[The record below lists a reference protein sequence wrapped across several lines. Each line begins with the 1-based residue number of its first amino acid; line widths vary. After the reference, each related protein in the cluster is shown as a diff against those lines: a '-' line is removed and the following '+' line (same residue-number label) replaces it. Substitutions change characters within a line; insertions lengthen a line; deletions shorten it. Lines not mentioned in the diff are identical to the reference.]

1 MFNLYTAICVNQINT
16 NLLMSMLQADS
27 LQQILDLKQAI
38 VNLEISIQC
47 VPKTWVIHF
56 EWQNKKLLTGSC

>member
-1 MFNLYTAICVNQINT
+1 MYDLYTAICVNQIH
-16 NLLMSMLQADS
+16 

-47 VPKTWVIHF
+47 VPKTWVVHF
-56 EWQNKKLLTGSC
+56 E